1 MKIDLDKLTIVHYP
15 DPRLRT
21 PCQSIT
27 HFGDWIDR
35 LAERMR
41 AILKES
47 KGVGLAAPQVGL
59 PIRLFIMN
67 MTGEEKDAETF
78 VNPVLRNLRGTI
90 EAEEGCL
97 SMPQI
102 HVQVRRAATCT
113 LSAQDA
119 RGNPVEMDGAEWRC
133 RVWQHETDHLNGVL
147 ITDRMGPGD
156 RIATR
161 RQLMELE
168 RAFKATRAGASSL

>member
-1 MKIDLDKLTIVHYP
+1 MKIDLEKLAIIHYP
-15 DPRLRT
+15 DPRLRV
-21 PCQSIT
+21 PCQPIT
-27 HFGDWIDR
+27 QFGDWIDR
-35 LAERMR
+35 LAQRMR
-41 AILKES
+41 VILKES
-47 KGVGLAAPQVGL
+47 KGVGLAAPQLGL

-78 VNPVLRNLRGTI
+78 VNPVLRNMRGTI

-97 SMPQI
+97 SLPGI
-102 HVQVRRAATCT
+102 HVQVRRAASCT
-113 LSAQDA
+113 LSAQDS
-119 RGNPVEMDGAEWRC
+119 RGNPIEMEGQEWRC

-161 RQLMELE
+161 KQIMELE
-168 RAFKATRAGASSL
+168 RAYKAGKTIAAR